1 MSQKKT
7 NTPPS
12 PSNESQGPSR
22 ALGETNVLQR
32 DFGVFGQILKVDLS
46 TQDDEFDYMIY
57 AATVVQK

>member
-7 NTPPS
+7 KTPPS
-12 PSNESQGPSR
+12 STESQGTSVST
-22 ALGETNVLQR
+22 GESDVLQR
-32 DFGVFGQILKVDLS
+32 DFGVFGQILKIDLS